1 MPFFWNKIAP
11 TPFVD
16 QSTFT
21 INVFKKSGLINIE
34 AYNNL
39 YFRVSNAI

>member
-1 MPFFWNKIAP
+1 MPFFWDKIAP

-16 QSTFT
+16 QSTFI
-21 INVFKKSGLINIE
+21 INVFKKIGLINIG
-34 AYNNL
+34 AYNNF